1 MFEEVNREL
10 INAKE
15 KLWRKQKF
23 ESLISQI
30 GEALQK
36 ELDRKVEFQNILQ
49 HEDKDVK
56 KLEALSITSIF
67 YSILGSKHQ
76 QLEKERQ
83 ELLSASLKYEEC
95 CKSVLALERELGSY
109 KDSLNSLI
117 GAECEYETALK
128 RKEEFI
134 LGLNDGNSQKLLQLM
149 DNIADIKVQKKE
161 LKEAIESGETVQ
173 IELGRVINSL
183 ESAEDWG
190 TWDIVG
196 GGLLATAAK
205 HSHIDE
211 AKEYAHHTKIAL
223 IRFQNELSDVDLTMN
238 IDINIGSFETFAD
251 YFFDGLISDWIVQSR
266 INESL
271 DSVQCVSNN
280 VNNVIGSL
288 KEKFSS
294 VQKKL
299 LSTEENIKSIVEQA

>member
-1 MFEEVNREL
+1 MFEEVKREL

-15 KLWRKQKF
+15 KLRRKQKF
-23 ESLISQI
+23 ESLLNQTS
-30 GEALQK
+30 EALQK
-36 ELDRKVEFQNILQ
+36 ELDRKIELENILQ
-49 HEDKDVK
+49 DEDKDVK
-56 KLEALSITSIF
+56 KLESLSITSIF
-67 YSILGSKHQ
+67 YSILGSKRE

-83 ELLSASLKYEEC
+83 ELLSAKLKYDEC
-95 CKSVLALERELGSY
+95 CKSVLELERELVSN
-109 KDSLNSLI
+109 KASLNSLL
-117 GAECEYETALK
+117 GADCEYEAALK

-134 LGLNDGNSQKLLQLM
+134 LRLKDGTSQKLFQLM
-149 DNIADIKVQKKE
+149 DNLADLEAQKKE
-161 LKEAIESGETVQ
+161 LKEAIASGETVQ

-183 ESAEDWG
+183 ESAEGWG

-251 YFFDGLISDWIVQSR
+251 YFFDGLISDWVVQSR
-266 INESL
+266 IRESL
-271 DSVQCVSNN
+271 DGVQRVGNTVDS
-280 VNNVIGSL
+280 VIGSME
-288 KEKFSS
+288 EKLSS
-294 VQKKL
+294 VQNDL
-299 LSTEENIKSIVEQA
+299 LLTEENIKLLIEQA

>member
-1 MFEEVNREL
+1 MFEEIKREL

-23 ESLISQI
+23 ESLVNQTK
-30 GEALQK
+30 GALQK
-36 ELDRKVEFQNILQ
+36 ELDRKIELENILQ
-49 HEDKDVK
+49 DEDKDVK
-56 KLEALSITSIF
+56 KLDSLSITSIF

-83 ELLSASLKYEEC
+83 ELLSARLKYDEC
-95 CKSVLALERELGSY
+95 CKSVLALDRELVSY
-109 KDSLNSLI
+109 KDSLNSLL
-117 GAECEYETALK
+117 GAGCEYETALK

-134 LGLNDGNSQKLLQLM
+134 LRLNDGNSQKLLQLM
-149 DNIADIKVQKKE
+149 DNLADIEAQKKE

-190 TWDIVG
+190 KWDIVG

-211 AKEYAHHTKIAL
+211 AKEYAHHTKFAL

-251 YFFDGLISDWIVQSR
+251 YFFDGLISDWVVQSR
-266 INESL
+266 IHESL
-271 DSVQCVSNN
+271 DSVQRVANN
-280 VNNVIGSL
+280 VDSVIGSL
-288 KEKFSS
+288 KEKLNS
-294 VQKKL
+294 VQSDL
-299 LSTEENIKSIVEQA
+299 LSTEENIKLLVEQA